1 MRTLYNEMRGARS
14 PVERSLLSEAIQSPT
29 TTKKMCDLLNKRLAD
44 ALDLYLHAKQA
55 HWNVKGETFMS
66 LHTLF
71 DSVADH
77 SHAWADSLAEQ
88 VVILGDRAIGTVDE
102 IAEHTSLPKYKVKTD
117 SAAAHIKALTE
128 SLATFASLVRDA
140 AKESEEAKDMVTNDL
155 FLGIL
160 HQIDK
165 DHWFVKSHQE

>member
-1 MRTLYNEMRGARS
+1 MRTPYNEMRGVRHSA
-14 PVERSLLSEAIQSPT
+14 ERSLFSEATQNPT
-29 TTKKMCDLLNKRLAD
+29 VAKKMCELLNKRLAD

-77 SHAWADSLAEQ
+77 SHAWADSMAEQ
-88 VVILGDRAIGTVDE
+88 VVILGGRAIGTVDE
-102 IAEHTSLPKYKVKTD
+102 VAQHTSLPKYKVKTD
-117 SAAAHIKALTE
+117 SAAAHVKALTE
-128 SLATFASLVRDA
+128 SLAAFASLVHDA

-155 FLGIL
+155 FLGML